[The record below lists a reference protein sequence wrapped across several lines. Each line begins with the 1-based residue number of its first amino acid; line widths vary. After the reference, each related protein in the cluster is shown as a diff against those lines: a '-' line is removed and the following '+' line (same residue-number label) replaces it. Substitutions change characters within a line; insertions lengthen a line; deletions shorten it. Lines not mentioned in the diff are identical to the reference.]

1 PEATSEDE
9 GNKTSMADGTGTAS
23 LRWDS
28 RNRLVG
34 LTRAGIEASF
44 AYDVFG
50 RRVRKTVDGVTT
62 QYLYDGPD
70 VAAEIRDGVTLPYFR
85 LLGVDTPVARGV
97 DEIYLTDAR
106 GTVIATSDAAGR
118 VMAQYSYSPF
128 GASASS
134 GAASDN
140 RLRVTAREADEA
152 GATHDR
158 VRESSPAHRRRRD

>member
-1 PEATSEDE
+1 KSIRASISTGS
-9 GNKTSMADGTGTAS
+9 GTAA
-23 LRWDS
+23 LRRYS
-28 RNRLVG
+28 RNRL
-34 LTRAGIEASF
+34 LCMTRTSIEASF

-97 DEIYLTDAR
+97 DEIYLTDAL

-118 VMAQYSYSPF
+118 AMTQYSYSPF
-128 GASASS
+128 GESASS
-134 GAASDN
+134 GATSDN
-140 RLRVTAREADEA
+140 NGLTFTAREADETGLMYYRA
-152 GATHDR
+152 R
-158 VRESSPAHRRRRD
+158 YYSPGLHR